1 MNPDSKVRTMVRQI
15 PPLYW
20 LAGLVNYLRFR
31 RGLAREE
38 RIYRAVGQVTS
49 PPPLLRYRVHRAFDE
64 ASYIRNGQTI
74 AQALADALNGVGV
87 ELWNLDVLDFAC
99 GPGRVIRE
107 FQTHARGCRMYGSD
121 IDAEAIAW
129 AQAHLADVASFSI
142 NAAAAP
148 SSFAA
153 NQFDVIYCV
162 SLFTH
167 LDERAQ
173 DEWLR
178 EMARILKPGGV
189 FVTTTHGR
197 HALGSCTT
205 EERAQLQREG
215 FVYRVERKGRFK
227 VDGLPDFYQTTFH
240 TRAYVAARWGSVL
253 PLVQH
258 IEGGLNGHQDIV
270 VMRKRAAADRSR

>member
-1 MNPDSKVRTMVRQI
+1 MNPDSKLRTLARRL

-38 RIYRAVGQVTS
+38 QVYRAGGEVKL
-49 PPPLLRYRVHRAFDE
+49 PPPLLRYRVHRAFDA
-64 ASYIRNGQTI
+64 ASYVRNGQII
-74 AQALADALNGVGV
+74 AQALADALHDVGI
-87 ELWNLDVLDFAC
+87 ELCDLDVLDFAC
-99 GPGRVIRE
+99 GPGRVICD
-107 FQTHARGCRMYGSD
+107 FQAHTRGCRLYGSD

-129 AQAHLADVASFSI
+129 AQSHLADVASFSI
-142 NAAAAP
+142 NRANAP
-148 SSFAA
+148 SNFAD

-167 LDERAQ
+167 LDERSQ

-189 FVTTTHGR
+189 FVTTTHG
-197 HALGSCTT
+197 APTLGSCTAA
-205 EERAQLQREG
+205 ERAQLQREG
-215 FVYRVERKGRFK
+215 LVYRVERKGRFK

-240 TRAYVAARWGSVL
+240 TRAYVAAHWGSIL
-253 PLVQH
+253 PIVQH

-270 VMRKRAAADRSR
+270 VMRKSSLI